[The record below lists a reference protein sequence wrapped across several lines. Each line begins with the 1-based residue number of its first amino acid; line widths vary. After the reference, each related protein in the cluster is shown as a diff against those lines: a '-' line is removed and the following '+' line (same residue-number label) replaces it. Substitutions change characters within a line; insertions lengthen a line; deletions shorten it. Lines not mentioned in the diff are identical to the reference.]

1 MSATI
6 ASRNCTRIIAL
17 LLTLLVFFTAT
28 KIRAAEISRSDEEL
42 RMCQCDTDSVAAV
55 GHQFVLQNN
64 DTVAYLL
71 PLSREVRK
79 QLPLTLNPTYRGPP
93 ALF

>member
-6 ASRNCTRIIAL
+6 ASRNCIRIIAL

-28 KIRAAEISRSDEEL
+28 TIRAAEISRPDEEL
-42 RMCQCDTDSVAAV
+42 RMCQCDTVAAV
-55 GHQFVLQNN
+55 GHQFVLQAYH
-64 DTVAYLL
+64 TVAYLSS
-71 PLSREVRK
+71 PSREVCK
-79 QLPLTLNPTYRGPP
+79 QLPLTLNPTDRAPP